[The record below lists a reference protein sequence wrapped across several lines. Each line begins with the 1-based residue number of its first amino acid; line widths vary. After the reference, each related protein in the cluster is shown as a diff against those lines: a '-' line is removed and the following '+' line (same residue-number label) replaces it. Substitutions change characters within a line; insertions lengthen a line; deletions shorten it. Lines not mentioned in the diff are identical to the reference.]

1 LGTIASAKESMMKDS
16 GPLSLD
22 RIELERRRTLSR
34 LRSTRELERK
44 KLLTGLLRAERRAL
58 QLRQWISRIASSEEI
73 PENSDLGRL
82 LIWTRT
88 ELWNLEKGIH
98 PSSIADALRQLNLFP
113 EHDEL
118 YDPLGDPPQQRPW
131 GR

>member
-1 LGTIASAKESMMKDS
+1 MTGSDL
-16 GPLSLD
+16 LSLD
-22 RIELERRRTLSR
+22 RVELERRRTLAK
-34 LRSTRELERK
+34 LRNTRELERK
-44 KLLTGLLRAERRAL
+44 KLLTRLLRAEQRAL

-82 LIWTRT
+82 LTWTRT
-88 ELWNLEKGIH
+88 GLLNLEKGIH

-118 YDPLGDPPQQRPW
+118 HDPLGDPPQQRPW